1 MRKPLAIA
9 IMGATATGK
18 SDAAEAIAKHLH
30 NPVLISA
37 DAFLV
42 YKGLNIGTAKP
53 KNKHLY
59 ELIDILDP
67 WETFSVGQFLNLA
80 KPICTSAQESN
91 RDVVVV
97 GGTGLY
103 IRALFDEYQD
113 ISPPAD
119 KEFREYLTSRL
130 KQIGNKELIKEQG
143 LSIQKIPEQ
152 ILMNP
157 VHLIRFIERK
167 KITAPAKQAF
177 NWEVNKKKFCLDMPV
192 ELLNKRI
199 SQRIDKMFEM
209 GWVHEVSELINLGAN
224 EKWQSMK
231 AIGYLE
237 IMEAIKKNL
246 DLESVKLQIMVKSR
260 QYAKRQ
266 RTWLRKEQNI
276 THVKTEGDTSKV
288 VEFIMS
294 CL

>member
-1 MRKPLAIA
+1 MRNPLAIA
-9 IMGATATGK
+9 IMGPTASGKTNVAELLAT
-18 SDAAEAIAKHLH
+18 HLH
-30 NPVLISA
+30 NPILISA

-42 YKGLNIGTAKP
+42 YKRLDIGTAKP

-67 WETFSVGQFLNLA
+67 CETFSVGQFLNLA
-80 KPICTSAQESN
+80 KPICISAQESN
-91 RDVVVV
+91 RDVIVV

-103 IRALFDEYQD
+103 IRALFDEYQE

-119 KEFREYLTSRL
+119 KAFREYLISRL
-130 KQIGNKELIKEQG
+130 KQVGNKELIKEQG
-143 LSIQKIPEQ
+143 LSIQEIPEQ

-177 NWEVNKKKFCLDMPV
+177 DWKVNKKKFCLDMPV
-192 ELLNKRI
+192 DLLNKRI
-199 SQRIDKMFEM
+199 SQRVDNMFDM
-209 GWVHEVSELINLGAN
+209 GWIHEVSELVNLGAS

-276 THVKTEGDTSKV
+276 THVKTEGNTSKV

>member
-18 SDAAEAIAKHLH
+18 TDAAEELAKHLH
-30 NPVLISA
+30 NPILISA

-80 KPICTSAQESN
+80 KPICISAQESN

-119 KEFREYLTSRL
+119 KEYRAYLISRL
-130 KQIGNKELIKEQG
+130 KEIGNEELIKEQG
-143 LSIQKIPEQ
+143 LNIQEIPEQ
-152 ILMNP
+152 VFKNP
-157 VHLIRFIERK
+157 LHLIRFIERK
-167 KITAPAKQAF
+167 KNAKPPEKDF
-177 NWEVNKKKFCLDMPV
+177 EWDVVKKKFCLNMPV

-199 SQRIDKMFEM
+199 SERIDKMLEL
-209 GWVHEVSELINLGAN
+209 GWVQEVSDLMKLGAN
-224 EKWQSMK
+224 DKWQSMR

-237 IMEAIKKNL
+237 IMEVIKKNN
-246 DLESVKLQIMVKSR
+246 DLESAKLQIMVKSR

-276 THVKTEGDTSKV
+276 THVKTEGNTSKA

>member
-18 SDAAEAIAKHLH
+18 TDAAEALAKHLH
-30 NPVLISA
+30 NPILISA

-53 KNKHLY
+53 ENKHLY

-67 WETFSVGQFLNLA
+67 WETFSVGQFLTLA
-80 KPICTSAQESN
+80 QPICISAQESN
-91 RDVVVV
+91 RDVIVV

-103 IRALFDEYQD
+103 IRALFDAYQD

-130 KQIGNKELIKEQG
+130 KQIGNKELIEEQG
-143 LSIQKIPEQ
+143 LTLQEIPEQ
-152 ILMNP
+152 ILRNP

-167 KITAPAKQAF
+167 RIAAPAKQNF
-177 NWEVNKKKFCLDMPV
+177 DWEANKKKFCLDMPID
-192 ELLNKRI
+192 LLNERI

-209 GWVHEVSELINLGAN
+209 GWVNEVLELISLGAS

-276 THVKTEGDTSKV
+276 THVKTVGNTSKV